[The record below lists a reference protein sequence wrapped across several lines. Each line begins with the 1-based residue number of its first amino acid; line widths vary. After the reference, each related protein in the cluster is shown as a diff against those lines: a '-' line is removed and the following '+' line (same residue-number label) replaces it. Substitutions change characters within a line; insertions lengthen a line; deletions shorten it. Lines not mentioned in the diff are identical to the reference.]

1 MAEQNKIN
9 INYLHTLAL
18 QESET
23 DTIQEIDS
31 NLYNSISDLIKNLKS
46 EGYDGVKEKINQA
59 MIKMISDTTSML
71 LKLRLEKA
79 TLESSHQSVLLD
91 EEKYILI
98 THGTD
103 TMCET
108 AKLLG
113 ESSIDKTIVLFG
125 SMVPYAVN
133 GSDAFFNFG
142 CALGSVQLLKV
153 GVYIAMN
160 GRILPWNDVEK
171 NRSLGIFQTLHS

>member
-46 EGYDGVKEKINQA
+46 EGYDGVMEKINQA
-59 MIKMISDTTSML
+59 MIKMISDTTSVL

-79 TLESSHQSVLLD
+79 TLENSNQSVLLN
-91 EEKYILI
+91 EEKYIL
-98 THGTD
+98 D
-103 TMCET
+103 SKKEMLERRET
-108 AKLLG
+108 ILSGIL
-113 ESSIDKTIVLFG
+113 
-125 SMVPYAVN
+125 N
-133 GSDAFFNFG
+133 G
-142 CALGSVQLLKV
+142 K
-153 GVYIAMN
+153 
-160 GRILPWNDVEK
+160 PH
-171 NRSLGIFQTLHS
+171 SLVDQ